1 MYLGL
6 VEPPL
11 IDEPKQLGQVGK
23 QGKSQ
28 VYVTE
33 EEGERGWERSHR
45 MGFQVHCSGLGVG
58 SAPQASSSCLE
69 ILTAW
74 GTGFLV
80 CKETNSRSPPDAGGL
95 VLDNVSVLVSHLHPA
110 LERQWKVECLTSC
123 DTAGWGIQMLPMQ
136 HCLSVRC
143 ILPAFSSL
151 LMLHSKHFQWISLNN
166 PITMAMK
173 VK

>member
-45 MGFQVHCSGLGVG
+45 MGFQVHRSGLDIG
-58 SAPQASSSCLE
+58 SAPP
-69 ILTAW
+69 
-74 GTGFLV
+74 GFV
-80 CKETNSRSPPDAGGL
+80 
-95 VLDNVSVLVSHLHPA
+95 
-110 LERQWKVECLTSC
+110 
-123 DTAGWGIQMLPMQ
+123 
-136 HCLSVRC
+136 
-143 ILPAFSSL
+143 ILPGNPHSL
-151 LMLHSKHFQWISLNN
+151 RNRLPCL
-166 PITMAMK
+166 
-173 VK
+173 